1 MPTGHSLA
9 PPADVPDRQRNI
21 YPSPCFTPEG
31 MVVVWST
38 HGADPKGS
46 FAGQYDEK
54 IGGAKRA
61 VIALPAR

>member
-1 MPTGHSLA
+1 
-9 PPADVPDRQRNI
+9 
-21 YPSPCFTPEG
+21 

-46 FAGQYDEK
+46 FAGAYDAK

-61 VIALPAR
+61 IIALPAR

>member
-1 MPTGHSLA
+1 MEQL
-9 PPADVPDRQRNI
+9 DRQNI

-46 FAGQYDEK
+46 FAEQYDAS
-54 IGGAKRA
+54 IGGGKCA
-61 VIALPAR
+61 VVKLPE